1 MAGQRLGLHP
11 AVAVQCGSPHA
22 ESPSWA
28 SSTTPRVLPKALS
41 SHCGRDFLGQMEGSA
56 MRPSQTQPMG
66 ARGLPAYQSWLSQ
79 PSSTCVA
86 GVAGFLAAL
95 ALPSPQ
101 ASPTSLWSLLLL
113 LDAEPEPH
121 TSQLSELRFSAEA
134 SAHVQLSLLGDLW
147 ALAGSLL
154 PKVSQKLWSTELLW
168 YPWPS
173 GGLGNRGG
181 HEQLFS
187 KARHGPSTWSA

>member
-1 MAGQRLGLHP
+1 MD
-11 AVAVQCGSPHA
+11 GSTRAKSYTAAKGP
-22 ESPSWA
+22 
-28 SSTTPRVLPKALS
+28 
-41 SHCGRDFLGQMEGSA
+41 G
-56 MRPSQTQPMG
+56 
-66 ARGLPAYQSWLSQ
+66 AYQSWLSQ
-79 PSSTCVA
+79 PSSTCVV
-86 GVAGFLAAL
+86 GGAGFLVAL
-95 ALPSPQ
+95 ALPSPPPPQ

-147 ALAGSLL
+147 ALAGSVF

-173 GGLGNRGG
+173 GILGNKGD
-181 HEQLFS
+181 HEQL
-187 KARHGPSTWSA
+187 P

>member
-1 MAGQRLGLHP
+1 MAGQQLGLHP
-11 AVAVQCGSPHA
+11 AVAVEGGSPRT

-28 SSTTPRVLPKALS
+28 SSPTPRVLPKALS
-41 SHCGRDFLGQMEGSA
+41 SHCGRPGFLGSDGRTCDEG
-56 MRPSQTQPMG
+56 RLG
-66 ARGLPAYQSWLSQ
+66 RRGPGPAYQSWLSQ

-86 GVAGFLAAL
+86 GGAGFLAPL

-154 PKVSQKLWSTELLW
+154 PKVSQKLWSTALLW

-187 KARHGPSTWSA
+187 KAGYGPSTWCA